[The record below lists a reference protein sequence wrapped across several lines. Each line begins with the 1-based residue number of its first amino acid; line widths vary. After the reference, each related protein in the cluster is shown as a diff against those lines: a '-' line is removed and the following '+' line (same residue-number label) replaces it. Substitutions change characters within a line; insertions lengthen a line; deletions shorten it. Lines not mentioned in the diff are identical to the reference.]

1 MKDIGAAF
9 KFQFQDPNW
18 VSKMLLGALFEF
30 LSILLI
36 GSWLVMGYQVEV
48 IQRVMRK
55 EERALP
61 EWDRLSEKLL
71 RGIKLFVIS
80 IIYYIPLGLII
91 VPLMFFV
98 GLSSAFHSPD
108 VETFSGFTA
117 LSAVIFIIL
126 PYVLFVGILMPVIY
140 LEFARNERMGDALNV
155 PAVLKFFGR
164 NWANVIILALIMLAV
179 NILSVFGLV
188 LCIVGIFFTSF
199 YAKLVSAHLTGQLYL
214 ASVESQVPTA

>member
-1 MKDIGAAF
+1 MKDIGVAF

-36 GSWLVMGYQVEV
+36 GSWIVMGYQVEV

-98 GLSSAFHSPD
+98 GLSSTFHSQD
-108 VETFSGFTA
+108 VEALSGFTA

-126 PYVLFVGILMPVIY
+126 PYVLFVSILMPVVY

-164 NWANVIILALIMLAV
+164 NLGNVILLALIMLVV
-179 NILSVFGLV
+179 NILSAFGLL

-214 ASVESQVPTA
+214 ASVESQLPTT

>member
-98 GLSSAFHSPD
+98 GLSSAFHSHE
-108 VETFSGFTA
+108 VEAFSGFTA

>member
-36 GSWLVMGYQVEV
+36 GSWIVMGYQVEV

-98 GLSSAFHSPD
+98 GLSSTFHSHD
-108 VETFSGFTA
+108 VEALSGFTA
-117 LSAVIFIIL
+117 LSAVIFIII
-126 PYVLFVGILMPVIY
+126 PYALFVSVLMPVIY
-140 LEFARNERMGDALNV
+140 LEFSRNERMGDALNV

-164 NWANVIILALIMLAV
+164 NLGNVILLALIMLVV
-179 NILSVFGLV
+179 NILSAFGLL

-214 ASVESQVPTA
+214 ASVESQLPTA